1 MVQTHKK
8 RSPRAAANSPP
19 VLPDMGKLLYKSVK
33 LTQIILDCSRSLDA
47 QRQIVPILIQRKKMG
62 KVPLESHFLSEEL
75 QVESF
80 PGRLSVDEFLLC
92 FVVLAF
98 FSSF

>member
-62 KVPLESHFLSEEL
+62 KVPLESHFC
-75 QVESF
+75 
-80 PGRLSVDEFLLC
+80 PKNC
-92 FVVLAF
+92 K
-98 FSSF
+98 